1 MWNNDRSA
9 VMTCDQNPSSDGS
22 LDRTPSLDG
31 GVEGEDGGLDGALRD
46 QGELK
51 MSRERRRETAEI

>member
-1 MWNNDRSA
+1 MWNNDRSS

-22 LDRTPSLDG
+22 QDQTPSLDG
-31 GVEGEDGGLDGALRD
+31 GVEDEDGGLDGALSD

-51 MSRERRRETAEI
+51 ISKERQSIRQ